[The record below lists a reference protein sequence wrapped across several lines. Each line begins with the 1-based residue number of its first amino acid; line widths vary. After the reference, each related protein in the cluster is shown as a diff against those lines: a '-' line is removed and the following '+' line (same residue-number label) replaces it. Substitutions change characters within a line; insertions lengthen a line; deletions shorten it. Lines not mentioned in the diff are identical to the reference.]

1 MRPSDLQPDWSTGH
15 IPDLGLASEVR
26 GGGQS
31 CGTDFVTCGIQVDSV
46 KTELSVGHRVGGPEL
61 LGGGKNDQ

>member
-1 MRPSDLQPDWSTGH
+1 MSWDPLIYSLTEAL
-15 IPDLGLASEVR
+15 DLGLASEVR

-31 CGTDFVTCGIQVDSV
+31 CGTDSVTCGIQVDSV

>member
-1 MRPSDLQPDWSTGH
+1 MSWDPLIYSLTEAL
-15 IPDLGLASEVR
+15 DLGLASEVR